1 MKNGSVNQ
9 TVRPKCQISM
19 ESQSC
24 RLVVYPTQQVGS
36 PTCNWDKQAQSTYN
50 RGELTHLV
58 SGMNQQSRKQATHS
72 MGYWLVVSTPLKN
85 MKNTSLDSYSQCFA
99 KYKKNVPKHQPGGH
113 HSDLIQ
119 IAYAPRFHACFPSNV
134 QGQLHGNSRILKME
148 LPTMYKAH

>member
-99 KYKKNVPKHQPGGH
+99 KYKKCSKAPTRWASFRSHIDRICTPIPCVFPFQCPGSTPWEFQDPKNGVTYH
-113 HSDLIQ
+113 
-119 IAYAPRFHACFPSNV
+119 V
-134 QGQLHGNSRILKME
+134 
-148 LPTMYKAH
+148 